1 MPRARVNGIEIDYE
15 DGGRG
20 PAILLSHGYS
30 ATGRMWAPQRPV
42 LEPSYRL
49 ITWDMRGHG
58 QTDSPADPAQYS
70 EALTVED
77 MRCLLAHLGVERPV
91 IGGLS
96 LGGTMSLAFHRRHP
110 EMVRALVICDSGPGY
125 RNDEARAGW
134 NKRAHE
140 RAADLEARGLAALTS
155 SSREMQEAM
164 RHHRSAQGL
173 AHAARGMLAQRDA
186 GVMESLPTIAVPAP
200 RMQKFT
206 CVELWRTGTVA
217 SPGFNTSSAT
227 CTPGVRPRPGVGAFG
242 CTKSARRRPLEGR
255 GASASRST
263 VASIIALVFSPK
275 TAALWKIESK
285 KSARRSSSRGI

>member
-1 MPRARVNGIEIDYE
+1 MGAQYSPAPAEIGPCSSVIEGYDRVPDPSDEEAAMSRATVNGVEIDYE
-15 DGGRG
+15 DGGQG
-20 PAILLSHGYS
+20 PAVLLSHGYS
-30 ATGRMWAPQRPV
+30 ATGRMWAPQRAV

-58 QTDSPADPAQYS
+58 QTDSPTDPAQYS

-77 MRCLLAHLGVERPV
+77 MRGLLAYLGVERAV

-173 AHAARGMLAQRDA
+173 AHAARGMLAQEGAAIID
-186 GVMESLPTIAVPAP
+186 SLPTIRVPTLIILGDRDTPFIAP
-200 RMQKFT
+200 CEYMAKKI
-206 CVELWRTGTVA
+206 
-217 SPGFNTSSAT
+217 PGARLEVIKDAGHSSNLDQPEAFNRVLLDFLGSL
-227 CTPGVRPRPGVGAFG
+227 P
-242 CTKSARRRPLEGR
+242 
-255 GASASRST
+255 
-263 VASIIALVFSPK
+263 
-275 TAALWKIESK
+275 
-285 KSARRSSSRGI
+285 